1 MLAESTAL
9 SNFALVVLVTLT
21 MFHTRRYMNEV
32 AKGKLKRSA
41 DRAFTFNRD
50 AALLLSVCAP
60 PPECTLSIRKIEY
73 ICHGQCM
80 ERIISVDC
88 HGYQQLHELK
98 KTIEKKIGRTIE
110 YFELDGNRL
119 PETLD
124 CQCVEGVVLDPNFHG
139 CPMGDKWN
147 RSRWCVRTLPQ
158 VDPTCGIHILPFNL
172 WHPTDSRWANSHP
185 ARKSCL
191 KRPGRFA

>member
-1 MLAESTAL
+1 
-9 SNFALVVLVTLT
+9 
-21 MFHTRRYMNEV
+21 
-32 AKGKLKRSA
+32 
-41 DRAFTFNRD
+41 
-50 AALLLSVCAP
+50 
-60 PPECTLSIRKIEY
+60 
-73 ICHGQCM
+73 
-80 ERIISVDC
+80 
-88 HGYQQLHELK
+88 
-98 KTIEKKIGRTIE
+98 
-110 YFELDGNRL
+110 
-119 PETLD
+119 
-124 CQCVEGVVLDPNFHG
+124 VVLDPNFHG